1 MAVKEARPVYCY
13 KCGQVLATVET
24 EWTQEGMARFREQAE
39 AIKRDHVCSSGATD
53 GAGQES
59 VST

>member
-13 KCGQVLATVET
+13 KCGQVLATVEI

-39 AIKRDHVCSSGATD
+39 AIKREHVCRSGAVS
-53 GAGQES
+53 GADHAG
-59 VST
+59 VSA